1 MKKITTLLVLIL
13 FTIQLALAQ
22 KTKAI
27 LSQQALQNFYMQ
39 KSTTKTVAGFV
50 LLLAGVAMAN
60 EQRNINVNQIPS
72 AQAFSGSTQSNG
84 YGINKK
90 LWLLNYGRA
99 MALSSIPLFISG
111 SKYKERAKSLTY
123 SFK

>member
-1 MKKITTLLVLIL
+1 MKKIITLLVLIL
-13 FTIQLALAQ
+13 FAMQLALAQ